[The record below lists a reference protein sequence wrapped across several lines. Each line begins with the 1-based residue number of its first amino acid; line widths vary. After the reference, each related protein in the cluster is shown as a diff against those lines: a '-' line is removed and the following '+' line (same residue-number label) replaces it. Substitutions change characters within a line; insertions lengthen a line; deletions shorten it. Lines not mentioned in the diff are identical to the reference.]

1 MSTRKEGRRRRR
13 RRRRRST
20 SRRVERL
27 LDECQRASW
36 RDAEVHGE
44 LLHEALI
51 LLRDAGAGLP
61 LSVPAGMSEYFC
73 APNDFLDAGDA
84 LEDVPQPTRY
94 NTGEEVGE
102 ELLIACDA
110 IVLLCSRGYLP
121 WKDGTEFGTDEGDF
135 VAARRLVHALTAS
148 SPSDGDPIVVDGAA
162 QALESIYRATSATV
176 RRRVRRI
183 ALTELVAGDMSTAA
197 SCAVLDFLL
206 PIVSGFRAPLHRSHH
221 DIMLRV
227 FLPMHRQGNIAAL
240 LPSLAPLVLI
250 MWKAS
255 PTLLRLRYAKGLT
268 TRWWPRG
275 VPRSERAVLVE
286 EVAQLLSITKDTD
299 VQKLLWAAV
308 ARCLSSEHWEVAMEA
323 ARCFH
328 DRSFA
333 SAVAKQGPLL
343 QGRGGVL
350 AMLQRNAEDYWHQGV
365 AQECAHVFDAVS
377 YIFDSPFQSHEEED
391 DDDEDDHSI
400 DRASSDG
407 ASDYFSKD
415 DEEDVRDVEDEE
427 LRDDQTHKSSSSLR
441 RSEKTPVRHHRRT
454 TLLSHF
460 GSRAAAG
467 KRKSSRYIVPAGSV
481 PLSPVRGKTRGARR
495 TRKK

>member
-1 MSTRKEGRRRRR
+1 
-13 RRRRRST
+13 
-20 SRRVERL
+20 
-27 LDECQRASW
+27 
-36 RDAEVHGE
+36 
-44 LLHEALI
+44 
-51 LLRDAGAGLP
+51 
-61 LSVPAGMSEYFC
+61 MSEYFC

-206 PIVSGFRAPLHRSHH
+206 PIVSGFRVSSIDHTTILCCASSCRCIGKVTLRHCFHRWHRSCSSC
-221 DIMLRV
+221 
-227 FLPMHRQGNIAAL
+227 G
-240 LPSLAPLVLI
+240 
-250 MWKAS
+250 KAS

-275 VPRSERAVLVE
+275 VPRSERAVPE

-441 RSEKTPVRHHRRT
+441 RSEKNTVRHHRRT

-481 PLSPVRGKTRGARR
+481 PLSPVRGKRR
-495 TRKK
+495 AHGVRAKSRNVVSKK